1 MAECKSCR
9 KVLKCEGGSTK
20 GLHVHLRSAHQIDL
34 LKRPNNEEI
43 DLEESIKPISK
54 VVRKLDYYMND
65 ASLQAV
71 LARMTACDGLSFNIF
86 TTSSDLRKSI
96 AALGHKLPKS
106 VVGIRDQVLKYGT
119 QLRDEVTRSLRNVKS
134 KGEYF
139 SLTLDEWTSMQ
150 NKRYLNINVH
160 GNGAFWNLGLVRIK
174 GKFSAELCSYLI
186 SQKLSEFGIEFE
198 KDVISITTDGCSTM
212 KKLGRIVPTF
222 QQLCYAHGLQ
232 LAIQDVFY
240 RNQSIRTESVDTSET
255 DEQDENDNDE
265 SDDDDGLLV
274 LGSTAEIPIVLNL
287 DTYEMVNKVRRI
299 VKIFKRSP
307 LKNEILQ
314 RYVKEIYPNGLN
326 VILDCKTRWSS
337 LVNMLERIIQIKLPI
352 QKALLDLGYE
362 DINIRDQE
370 IEVISSIVEAI
381 NPIKIALEAICRRDA
396 NLITAEATVKFL
408 LDEMNKSHSN
418 YNSRIQ
424 EAINQR
430 IVQERYTKTS
440 VIIQYLHNPPARL
453 EKKAVVNAFCTE
465 LLSRILGKGDN
476 EEILI
481 DEALSTSDM
490 FEDIPDSENL
500 SVALKLQLAIDQS
513 MRKPHEIVQRNQS
526 ISVSLKYEL
535 TIAEQTGKRGYF
547 LEKIYQML
555 LTIPPTSVE
564 AERVFSSSAYLCN
577 KFRTRL
583 GDKTLDTLCF
593 IRNNLKREK

>member
-1 MAECKSCR
+1 MGFRSIF
-9 KVLKCEGGSTK
+9 LL
-20 GLHVHLRSAHQIDL
+20 LHLTYE
-34 LKRPNNEEI
+34 K
-43 DLEESIKPISK
+43 
-54 VVRKLDYYMND
+54 
-65 ASLQAV
+65 
-71 LARMTACDGLSFNIF
+71 F
-86 TTSSDLRKSI
+86 I

-150 NKRYLNINVH
+150 NKRYININVH

-198 KDVISITTDGCSTM
+198 KDVISITTDCCSMM

-222 QQLCYAHGLQ
+222 QQLFYAHGLQ
-232 LAIQDVFY
+232 LALQDVFY

-255 DEQDENDNDE
+255 DEQDVNDDDE

-274 LGSTAEIPIVLNL
+274 LGSTAEISIVLNL

-418 YNSRIQ
+418 YYSRIQ

-440 VIIQYLHNPPARL
+440 VSSNIFTILLHDL
-453 EKKAVVNAFCTE
+453 KKAVVNAFCTE

-500 SVALKLQLAIDQS
+500 SVTLELQLAIDQS

-526 ISVSLKYEL
+526 ISVYLKYEL